1 MSNPHFFSDGCEDV
15 TDKEREYFKKRCDNE
30 DIEYGI
36 CPACSFKL
44 KLHSVKQI
52 IGCAIKDIR
61 SVLGVENK

>member
-1 MSNPHFFSDGCEDV
+1 MSNPDSFS
-15 TDKEREYFKKRCDNE
+15 DNE

-36 CPACSFKL
+36 CPSCRFKL
-44 KLHSVKQI
+44 GLHSTKQI